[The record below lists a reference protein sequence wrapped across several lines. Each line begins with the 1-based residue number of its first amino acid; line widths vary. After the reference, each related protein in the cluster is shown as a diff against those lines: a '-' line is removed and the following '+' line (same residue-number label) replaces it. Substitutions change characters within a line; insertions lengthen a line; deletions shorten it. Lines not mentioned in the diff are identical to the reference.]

1 MRKRDN
7 DKLSP
12 VASEPISATNQ
23 LSAPDPHG
31 SLPVE
36 VTNSSIATTHTD
48 RYLLTIQPVIML
60 HNLLSK
66 ELPSTFAY

>member
-23 LSAPDPHG
+23 AVSPRP
-31 SLPVE
+31 SRI
-36 VTNSSIATTHTD
+36 SSSRSH
-48 RYLLTIQPVIML
+48 
-60 HNLLSK
+60 
-66 ELPSTFAY
+66 